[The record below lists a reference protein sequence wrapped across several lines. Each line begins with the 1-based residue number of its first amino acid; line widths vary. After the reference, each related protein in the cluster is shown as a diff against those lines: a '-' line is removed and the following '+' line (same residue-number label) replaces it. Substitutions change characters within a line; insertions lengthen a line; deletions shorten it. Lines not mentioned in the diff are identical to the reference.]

1 MTSDIH
7 IHTHTHTHVQN
18 KQTTTTEKGAFLSC
32 YLVSVQG
39 GERRESESR
48 FVHAF
53 FFFFNSVRRASFC
66 GLGNSLYFFFFLCAL
81 DVVVQPM
88 RLLATLR
95 ARHALEGMRWG
106 GKVAHLLFVL
116 FFSSP
121 FFLQFSSSVLS
132 HLFSLAVKQH
142 TRHVIN

>member
-1 MTSDIH
+1 MR
-7 IHTHTHTHVQN
+7 
-18 KQTTTTEKGAFLSC
+18 A
-32 YLVSVQG
+32 
-39 GERRESESR
+39 SR
-48 FVHAF
+48 ALCMR

-116 FFSSP
+116 FFFFP
-121 FFLQFSSSVLS
+121 FLLAI
-132 HLFSLAVKQH
+132 LFFCAFPPLFFGS
-142 TRHVIN
+142 